1 MSVIYKQDG
10 FVVHQ
15 YNKADRSV
23 YYDIELL
30 QNQTPRVH
38 VESPFLQS
46 LANNL
51 VVGIETFQREINDI
65 LKALPVRIENFVM
78 GCMGKPFSSLQEGF
92 SEYEDRIMCSILG
105 HKLKPQDGEQM
116 VDYVTNNVINKLNED
131 DPSKSVHMYVNI
143 LIPGV
148 TNVTLYRVL
157 SRSRFEDR
165 LCGNPMDRV
174 DDMMIRRLET
184 YLRRQMDVILKCA
197 DIARAYAKDI
207 NEKNRKYEIRCKITD
222 LAQQHLRNLKS
233 KISANGGI
241 DMEGWNA
248 EEKRFHGELDLILA
262 KDKVEVTE
270 YESLT

>member
-38 VESPFLQS
+38 VESPFLQE
-46 LANNL
+46 LVNNL
-51 VVGIETFQREINDI
+51 VVGIETFQREIDDI
-65 LKALPVRIENFVM
+65 LKALPTRIENFVI
-78 GCMGKPFSSLQEGF
+78 GCMGKPFSALQEGF
-92 SEYEDRIMCSILG
+92 SEYEDRITCSIIG
-105 HKLKPQDGEQM
+105 HERKPQDGEQM
-116 VDYVTNNVINKLNED
+116 VDYVTNSVINKLNED
-131 DPSKSVHMYVNI
+131 DPFKTVHMYVNI

-157 SRSRFEDR
+157 VRSRFEDR
-165 LCGNPMDRV
+165 LCGNPMDHT
-174 DDMMIRRLET
+174 DDMMIRPLET
-184 YLRRQMDVILKCA
+184 YLRRQMDVVSKCA
-197 DIARAYAKDI
+197 DIARAYAKNI
-207 NEKNRKYEIRCKITD
+207 NEKNRRYEIRCKITD
-222 LAQQHLRNLKS
+222 LAQQHLRNLKG

-248 EEKRFHGELDLILA
+248 EEKRFHDELNLILTTNE
-262 KDKVEVTE
+262 VEVTK
-270 YESLT
+270 YETPT